1 MAIPKYGAGKLSKV
15 KPEQVKKVVEK
26 TPEPI
31 PEPVAKPVIRQE
43 KPAAQS
49 ILTPQQ
55 THATVRQAP
64 IAPVVKQ
71 VISREKSDG
80 EPA

>member
-15 KPEQVKKVVEK
+15 KPEQVKNAFKAEPVEK
-26 TPEPI
+26 MPEPM
-31 PEPVAKPVIRQE
+31 PVKPTVIRQE

-49 ILTPQQ
+49 MLNPQQ
-55 THATVRQAP
+55 TPVKQAP
-64 IAPVVKQ
+64 PVVKP
-71 VISREKSDG
+71 VTSCEKSDG